1 MTQRFDI
8 VWVNLDPT
16 VGKEIKK
23 TRPCV
28 VVSPNELNIN
38 LDTLIVAPLT
48 STIKMWPFRIVVQ
61 TQDRKS
67 SVAFDQIR
75 TVSKQRIGQSM
86 GKLKPKDQQ
95 KALQILQA
103 MFAD

>member
-1 MTQRFDI
+1 MTQRFDV

-16 VGKEIKK
+16 IGGEIKK

-28 VVSPNELNIN
+28 VVSPNELNN
-38 LDTLIVAPLT
+38 SLETLIVAPLT
-48 STIKMWPFRIVVQ
+48 STIKMWPFRFVVQ
-61 TQDRKS
+61 FENRKS

-75 TVSKQRIGQSM
+75 TVSKQRIGQSI

>member
-1 MTQRFDI
+1 MSQRFDI

-16 VGKEIKK
+16 VGKVIKK

-28 VVSPNELNIN
+28 VISPNELNSN

-48 STIKMWPFRIVVQ
+48 STIKMWPFRIVLQ
-61 TQDRKS
+61 IEDRKS
-67 SVAFDQIR
+67 SIAFDQIR
-75 TVSKQRIGQSM
+75 TVSKQRIGRKM

-95 KALQILQA
+95 KALQILHA